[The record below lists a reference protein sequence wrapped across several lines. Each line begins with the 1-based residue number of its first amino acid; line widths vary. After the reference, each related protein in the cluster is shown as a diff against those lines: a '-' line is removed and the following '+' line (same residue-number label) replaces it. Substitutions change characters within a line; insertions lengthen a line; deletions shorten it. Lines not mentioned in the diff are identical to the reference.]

1 MILALVPSSAI
12 SWSALALYAAYLAF
26 RTRDVQRIGT
36 LLFAGL
42 ALTSLWSA
50 VAMNWLATPITTFET
65 LMVANLLS
73 FIVPTYLGQVTSL
86 ARRMASN

>member
-1 MILALVPSSAI
+1 M
-12 SWSALALYAAYLAF
+12 
-26 RTRDVQRIGT
+26 QRIGT

-50 VAMNWLATPITTFET
+50 VAMNWLATPITTFEA

-73 FIVPTYLGQVTSL
+73 FIVPATIRNV
-86 ARRMASN
+86 